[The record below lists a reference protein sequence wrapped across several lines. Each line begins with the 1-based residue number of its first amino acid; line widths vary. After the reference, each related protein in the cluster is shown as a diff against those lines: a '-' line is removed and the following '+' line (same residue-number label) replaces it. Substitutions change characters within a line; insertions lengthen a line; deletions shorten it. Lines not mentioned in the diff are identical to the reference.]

1 MKWIASWSFVF
12 FLATPFTSGAQSL
25 EDRVRVLWDRSYS
38 APDSVLQEAR
48 QLLQEARAAGSYH
61 AEVNA
66 LELQGEAHFYLL
78 DLDSCRH
85 YYQQA
90 LGVAQRKEDLEEQA
104 HIHTSLGSI
113 HSEFG
118 ERDASLSEF
127 RQALTIWE
135 SLQDTVQLCGLE
147 VRIGGALDRFDLDDL
162 SMQHFVHALR
172 HCADCGDSLFYA
184 HALNGIGVLHKKQRN
199 YLKAL
204 AVMDSARVIYAR
216 QGEAFGQGGVLNNLG
231 VVYKSLG
238 RYEEARRCYEQGLAI
253 FEADGYDRGIMSFAQ
268 NLGILENLEG
278 RPDKGL
284 AHCSRA
290 LAIANSVPLA
300 STQSEA
306 LNEIAKSLLMLDRK
320 AEALDSI
327 DRAIAIAADKQL
339 LEKEQ
344 QAWATR
350 SEVLEAMGRPA
361 EALTSLRRHLV
372 LHDSLFTRDKS
383 AEIDRLQTVYE
394 TEQREATI
402 THLEEQARLEQDK
415 RRWLRIGIVAM
426 GISAVVIVLALLQ
439 RRRKERQLLR
449 ARLELQDTE
458 NQRLQEQLDH
468 KRREL
473 TEKALHLAQKN
484 ELLRSLEQ
492 DIEQLRN
499 SGEGAGVAQL
509 AGKIRFDQQIDQ
521 NWDQFTLAF
530 TETRRDFFRQLTDQ
544 HPDLTRNELRLAALL
559 SMNLASKEIG
569 SILNISDEGVKK
581 ARYRLRK
588 KLGLRTEEGLE
599 PYLAG
604 L

>member
-1 MKWIASWSFVF
+1 M
-12 FLATPFTSGAQSL
+12 ATPFTSGAQSL

-48 QLLQEARAAGSYH
+48 QLLQEARAEGSYH

-238 RYEEARRCYEQGLAI
+238 RYE
-253 FEADGYDRGIMSFAQ
+253 
-268 NLGILENLEG
+268 
-278 RPDKGL
+278 
-284 AHCSRA
+284 
-290 LAIANSVPLA
+290 
-300 STQSEA
+300 
-306 LNEIAKSLLMLDRK
+306 
-320 AEALDSI
+320 
-327 DRAIAIAADKQL
+327 
-339 LEKEQ
+339 
-344 QAWATR
+344 
-350 SEVLEAMGRPA
+350 
-361 EALTSLRRHLV
+361 
-372 LHDSLFTRDKS
+372 
-383 AEIDRLQTVYE
+383 
-394 TEQREATI
+394 
-402 THLEEQARLEQDK
+402 
-415 RRWLRIGIVAM
+415 
-426 GISAVVIVLALLQ
+426 
-439 RRRKERQLLR
+439 
-449 ARLELQDTE
+449 
-458 NQRLQEQLDH
+458 
-468 KRREL
+468 
-473 TEKALHLAQKN
+473 
-484 ELLRSLEQ
+484 
-492 DIEQLRN
+492 
-499 SGEGAGVAQL
+499 
-509 AGKIRFDQQIDQ
+509 
-521 NWDQFTLAF
+521 
-530 TETRRDFFRQLTDQ
+530 
-544 HPDLTRNELRLAALL
+544 
-559 SMNLASKEIG
+559 
-569 SILNISDEGVKK
+569 
-581 ARYRLRK
+581 
-588 KLGLRTEEGLE
+588 
-599 PYLAG
+599 
-604 L
+604 